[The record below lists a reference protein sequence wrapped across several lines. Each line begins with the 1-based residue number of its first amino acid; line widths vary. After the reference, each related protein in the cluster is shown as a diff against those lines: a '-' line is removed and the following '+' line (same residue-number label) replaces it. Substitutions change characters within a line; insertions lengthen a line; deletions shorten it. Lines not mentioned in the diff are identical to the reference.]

1 MYFLANQT
9 IKFSKW
15 RLLSLENKLYYQDPY
30 IKSFTTLLKEQ
41 QKDEQGRM
49 YAILEK
55 TAFYPTGGGQPYDT
69 GTLNGIKVIDVEEID
84 GEIRHYLEKPFNEP
98 EEIIGEIDWERRFD
112 HMQQHAGQHILSAAF
127 EEQFGFAT
135 VSFHLGNEV
144 LTIDLDIDELT
155 DDQAKAAE
163 DLANR
168 IILENRSIETKWVT
182 TDELSTYRLRKQLS
196 VTENIRL
203 VIIPDFDYN
212 GCGGTHPHST
222 GEVRAIKILDWEKQR
237 KKIRV
242 HFVCGN
248 RVLNQLHQKQK
259 EIKRLTSILNAPEEN
274 LAESAKKLSEDK
286 KILEKSIEELKD
298 QLVVYEAKDLLS
310 NGKSS
315 SNGLMISK
323 QFKNRPIQ
331 EVQKLARAVTV
342 QSDDAVV
349 FFVNGAEEK
358 LQFVCAKGKTPKGS
372 MKEITNKLLPLI
384 NGKGGGNDL
393 FAQGGGEALI
403 TAEQLFNQGL
413 TYMDVSHSS

>member
-1 MYFLANQT
+1 M
-9 IKFSKW
+9 
-15 RLLSLENKLYYQDPY
+15 ENKLYYQDPY

-41 QKDEQGRM
+41 QKDEQGRV
-49 YAILEK
+49 YAILKK

-144 LTIDLDIDELT
+144 LTIDLDIEELT
-155 DDQAKAAE
+155 DEQAKAAE

-259 EIKRLTSILNAPEEN
+259 EIKRLTSILNASEEN
-274 LAESAKKLSEDK
+274 LADSAKKLSEDK

-342 QSDDAVV
+342 QSEDAVV
-349 FFVNGAEEK
+349 FFVNDAEEK

-372 MKEITNKLLPLI
+372 MKEITNKLLLLI

-403 TAEQLFNQGL
+403 TAEELFNQGL

>member
-1 MYFLANQT
+1 MY
-9 IKFSKW
+9 
-15 RLLSLENKLYYQDPY
+15 SLKNKLYYQDPY
-30 IKSFTTLLKEQ
+30 IKSFTTHLKDQ
-41 QKDEQGRM
+41 QKDEQGRV
-49 YAILEK
+49 YAILEE
-55 TAFYPTGGGQPYDT
+55 TAFYPTGGGQPHDT
-69 GTLNGIKVIDVEEID
+69 GTLNGINVTDVEEIN
-84 GEIRHYLEKPFNEP
+84 GEIRHYLAQPLNEP
-98 EEIIGEIDWERRFD
+98 GEITGEIDWERRFD

-127 EEQFGFAT
+127 EEQFGYAT

-144 LTIDLDIDELT
+144 LTIDLDIEELSDEH
-155 DDQAKAAE
+155 ASEAE

-168 IILENRSIETKWVT
+168 IILENRTIETKWVT
-182 TDELSTYRLRKQLS
+182 MDELSSYRLRKQLS

-242 HFVCGN
+242 HFVCGD

-259 EIKRLTSILNAPEEN
+259 EIKRLTSILNAP
-274 LAESAKKLSEDK
+274 AESLADTAKKLSEDK

-298 QLVVYEAKDLLS
+298 ELVAYEAKDLLA

-315 SNGLMISK
+315 GNGLMISK

-331 EVQKLARAVTV
+331 EVQKLARSVTA
-342 QSDDAVV
+342 QSEESVV
-349 FFVNGAEEK
+349 FFVNDAEEK
-358 LQFVCAKGKTPKGS
+358 LQFVCAKGKVPSTS

-413 TYMDVSHSS
+413 AYMEESLLS

>member
-1 MYFLANQT
+1 MNVHKKNLVKLINWRP
-9 IKFSKW
+9 FSLK
-15 RLLSLENKLYYQDPY
+15 NKLYYQDPY
-30 IKSFTTLLKEQ
+30 IKSFTTHLKDQ
-41 QKDEQGRM
+41 QKDEQGRV
-49 YAILEK
+49 YAILEE

-84 GEIRHYLEKPFNEP
+84 GEIRHYIAQPFNEP
-98 EEIIGEIDWERRFD
+98 GEITGEIDWERRFD

-127 EEQFGFAT
+127 EEKFGFAT

-144 LTIDLDIDELT
+144 LTIDLDIEELT
-155 DDQAKAAE
+155 DEQAEEAE
-163 DLANR
+163 DLANQ

-182 TDELSTYRLRKQLS
+182 MDELSSYRLRKQLS

-222 GEVRAIKILDWEKQR
+222 GEVKAIKILDWEKQR

-242 HFVCGN
+242 HFVCGD

-274 LAESAKKLSEDK
+274 LADTAKKLIEDK
-286 KILEKSIEELKD
+286 KMLEKSIEELKD
-298 QLVVYEAKDLLS
+298 ELVAYEAKDLLT

-315 SNGLMISK
+315 SNGLIISK
-323 QFKNRPIQ
+323 QFKNRSIQ

-342 QSDDAVV
+342 LSEEAVV
-349 FFVNGAEEK
+349 FFVNDAEEK
-358 LQFVCAKGKTPKGS
+358 LQFVCAKGKAPNGS

-403 TAEQLFNQGL
+403 TAEQLFHQGL
-413 TYMDVSHSS
+413 EYMEQD

>member
-1 MYFLANQT
+1 MNVHKKNLVKLINWRP
-9 IKFSKW
+9 FSLK
-15 RLLSLENKLYYQDPY
+15 NKLYYQDPY
-30 IKSFTTLLKEQ
+30 IKSFTTHLKDQ
-41 QKDEQGRM
+41 QKDEQGRV
-49 YAILEK
+49 YAILEE

-84 GEIRHYLEKPFNEP
+84 GEIRHYIAQPFNEP
-98 EEIIGEIDWERRFD
+98 GEITGEIDWERRFD

-127 EEQFGFAT
+127 EEKFGFAT

-144 LTIDLDIDELT
+144 LTIDLDIEELT
-155 DDQAKAAE
+155 DEQAEEAE
-163 DLANR
+163 DLANQ

-182 TDELSTYRLRKQLS
+182 MDELSSYRLRKQLS

-222 GEVRAIKILDWEKQR
+222 GEVKAIKILDWEKQR

-242 HFVCGN
+242 HFVCGD

-274 LAESAKKLSEDK
+274 LADTAKKLIEDK
-286 KILEKSIEELKD
+286 KMLEKSIEELKD
-298 QLVVYEAKDLLS
+298 ELVAYEAKDLLT

-315 SNGLMISK
+315 SNGLIISK
-323 QFKNRPIQ
+323 QFKNRSIQ

-342 QSDDAVV
+342 LSEEAVV
-349 FFVNGAEEK
+349 FFVNDAEVK
-358 LQFVCAKGKTPKGS
+358 LQFVCAKGKAPNGS

-403 TAEQLFNQGL
+403 TAEQLFHQGL
-413 TYMDVSHSS
+413 EYMEQD

>member
-1 MYFLANQT
+1 M
-9 IKFSKW
+9 K
-15 RLLSLENKLYYQDPY
+15 NKLYYQDPY
-30 IKSFTTLLKEQ
+30 IKSFTTHLKDQ
-41 QKDEQGRM
+41 QKDELGRV
-49 YAILEK
+49 YAILEE
-55 TAFYPTGGGQPYDT
+55 TAFYPTGGGQPHDT
-69 GTLNGIKVIDVEEID
+69 GTLNGINVTDVEEIN
-84 GEIRHYLEKPFNEP
+84 GEIRHYLAQPLNEP
-98 EEIIGEIDWERRFD
+98 GEITGEIDWERRFD

-127 EEQFGFAT
+127 EEQFGYAT

-144 LTIDLDIDELT
+144 LTIDLDIEELSDEH
-155 DDQAKAAE
+155 ASEAE

-168 IILENRSIETKWVT
+168 IILENRTIETKWVT
-182 TDELSTYRLRKQLS
+182 MDELSSYRLRKQLS

-242 HFVCGN
+242 HFVCGD

-259 EIKRLTSILNAPEEN
+259 EIKRLTSILNAP
-274 LAESAKKLSEDK
+274 AESLADTAKKLSEDK

-298 QLVVYEAKDLLS
+298 ELVAYEAKDLLA

-315 SNGLMISK
+315 GNGLMISK

-331 EVQKLARAVTV
+331 EVQKLARSVTA
-342 QSDDAVV
+342 QSEESVV
-349 FFVNGAEEK
+349 FFVNDAEEK
-358 LQFVCAKGKTPKGS
+358 LQFVCAKGKVPSTS

-413 TYMDVSHSS
+413 AYMEESLLS

>member
-1 MYFLANQT
+1 M
-9 IKFSKW
+9 K
-15 RLLSLENKLYYQDPY
+15 NKLYYQDPY
-30 IKSFTTLLKEQ
+30 IKSFTTHLKDQ
-41 QKDEQGRM
+41 QKDEQGRV
-49 YAILEK
+49 YAILEE

-84 GEIRHYLEKPFNEP
+84 GEIRHYIAQPFNEP
-98 EEIIGEIDWERRFD
+98 GEITGEIDWERRFD

-127 EEQFGFAT
+127 EEKFGFAT

-144 LTIDLDIDELT
+144 LTIDLDIEELT
-155 DDQAKAAE
+155 DEQAEEAE
-163 DLANR
+163 DLANQ

-182 TDELSTYRLRKQLS
+182 MDELSSYRLRKQLS

-222 GEVRAIKILDWEKQR
+222 GEVKAIKILDWEKQR

-242 HFVCGN
+242 HFVCGD

-274 LAESAKKLSEDK
+274 LADTAKKLIEDK
-286 KILEKSIEELKD
+286 KMLEKSIEELKD
-298 QLVVYEAKDLLS
+298 ELVAYEAKDLLT

-315 SNGLMISK
+315 SNGLIISK
-323 QFKNRPIQ
+323 QFKNRSIQ

-342 QSDDAVV
+342 LSEEAVV
-349 FFVNGAEEK
+349 FFVNDAEVK
-358 LQFVCAKGKTPKGS
+358 LQFVCAKGKAPNGS

-403 TAEQLFNQGL
+403 TAEQLFHQGL
-413 TYMDVSHSS
+413 EYMEQD

>member
-1 MYFLANQT
+1 MY
-9 IKFSKW
+9 
-15 RLLSLENKLYYQDPY
+15 SLENKLFYQDPY
-30 IKSFTTLLKEQ
+30 IKSFSTHLKDQ
-41 QKDEQGRM
+41 QKDEQGRV
-49 YAILEK
+49 YAILEE
-55 TAFYPTGGGQPYDT
+55 TAFYPTGGGQPHDT
-69 GTLNGIKVIDVEEID
+69 GTLNGIKVTDVEEIN
-84 GEIRHYLEKPFNEP
+84 GEIRHYLAQPLNETG
-98 EEIIGEIDWERRFD
+98 EIIGEIDWERRFD

-144 LTIDLDIDELT
+144 LTIDLDIDELS
-155 DDQAKAAE
+155 DEQASEAE

-168 IILENRSIETKWVT
+168 IILENRAIETKWVT
-182 TDELSTYRLRKQLS
+182 MDELSSYRLRKQLS

-222 GEVRAIKILDWEKQR
+222 GEVRAIKVLDWEKQR

-242 HFVCGN
+242 HFVCGD
-248 RVLNQLHQKQK
+248 RVLNQLRQKQK
-259 EIKRLTSILNAPEEN
+259 EIKRLTSILNAPAES
-274 LAESAKKLSEDK
+274 LADSAKKLSEDK
-286 KILEKSIEELKD
+286 KMLEKSIEELKD
-298 QLVVYEAKDLLS
+298 ELVAYEAKDLLA

-315 SNGLMISK
+315 GNGLMISK

-331 EVQKLARAVTV
+331 EVQKLARSVTA
-342 QSDDAVV
+342 QSEDAVV
-349 FFVNGAEEK
+349 FFVNDAEEK
-358 LQFVCAKGKTPKGS
+358 LQFVCAKGKVPNPS

-413 TYMDVSHSS
+413 AYMDEGLLS

>member
-1 MYFLANQT
+1 MY
-9 IKFSKW
+9 
-15 RLLSLENKLYYQDPY
+15 SLENKLYYQDPY
-30 IKSFTTLLKEQ
+30 IKSFTTYLKDQ
-41 QKDEQGRM
+41 QKDEQGRV
-49 YAILEK
+49 YAILEE
-55 TAFYPTGGGQPYDT
+55 TAFYPTGGGQPHDT
-69 GTLNGIKVIDVEEID
+69 GTLNGIKVTDVEEVN
-84 GEIRHYLEKPFNEP
+84 GEICHYLAQPFSEP
-98 EEIIGEIDWERRFD
+98 GEITGEIDWERRFD

-127 EEQFGFAT
+127 EEQFGYAT

-144 LTIDLDIDELT
+144 LTIDLDIEELSDE
-155 DDQAKAAE
+155 QASEAE

-168 IILENRSIETKWVT
+168 IILENRVIETKWVT
-182 TDELSTYRLRKQLS
+182 MDELSSYRLRKQLS

-242 HFVCGN
+242 HFVCGD

-259 EIKRLTSILNAPEEN
+259 EIKRLTSILNAP
-274 LAESAKKLSEDK
+274 AESLADMAKKLSEDK
-286 KILEKSIEELKD
+286 KMLEKSIEELKD
-298 QLVVYEAKDLLS
+298 ELVAYEAKDLLA

-315 SNGLMISK
+315 GNGLMISK
-323 QFKNRPIQ
+323 QFKKRPIQ
-331 EVQKLARAVTV
+331 EVQKLARSVTA
-342 QSDDAVV
+342 QSEEAVV
-349 FFVNGAEEK
+349 FFVNDAEEK
-358 LQFVCAKGKTPKGS
+358 LQFVCAKGKVPSSS

-413 TYMDVSHSS
+413 AYMNESLPS

>member
-1 MYFLANQT
+1 M
-9 IKFSKW
+9 
-15 RLLSLENKLYYQDPY
+15 ENKLYYQDPY

-41 QKDEQGRM
+41 QKDEHGRV

-98 EEIIGEIDWERRFD
+98 GEMIGEIDWERRFD

-144 LTIDLDIDELT
+144 LTIDLDIEELT
-155 DDQAKAAE
+155 DEQAQTAE

-182 TDELSTYRLRKQLS
+182 TDELSSYRLRKQLS

-274 LAESAKKLSEDK
+274 LADSAKKLSEDK
-286 KILEKSIEELKD
+286 KTLEKSIEELKE

-342 QSDDAVV
+342 QSEDAVV
-349 FFVNGAEEK
+349 FFVNDAEEK
-358 LQFVCAKGKTPKGS
+358 LQFVCAKGKTPNGS

-403 TAEQLFNQGL
+403 TAEQLFNKGL
-413 TYMDVSHSS
+413 THMDVSQSS

>member
-1 MYFLANQT
+1 MNVHKKNLVKLINWRP
-9 IKFSKW
+9 FSLK
-15 RLLSLENKLYYQDPY
+15 NKLYYQDPY
-30 IKSFTTLLKEQ
+30 IKSFTTHLKDQ
-41 QKDEQGRM
+41 QKDEQGRV
-49 YAILEK
+49 YAILEE

-84 GEIRHYLEKPFNEP
+84 GEIRHYIAQPFNEP
-98 EEIIGEIDWERRFD
+98 GEITGEIDWERRFD

-127 EEQFGFAT
+127 EEKFGFAT

-144 LTIDLDIDELT
+144 LTIDLDIEELT
-155 DDQAKAAE
+155 DEQAEEAE
-163 DLANR
+163 DLANQ

-182 TDELSTYRLRKQLS
+182 MDELSSYRLRKQLS

-222 GEVRAIKILDWEKQR
+222 GEVKAIKILDWEKQR

-242 HFVCGN
+242 HFVCGD

-274 LAESAKKLSEDK
+274 LADTAKKLIEDK
-286 KILEKSIEELKD
+286 KMLEKSIEELKD
-298 QLVVYEAKDLLS
+298 ELVAYEAKDLLT

-315 SNGLMISK
+315 SNGLIISK
-323 QFKNRPIQ
+323 QFKNRSIQ

-342 QSDDAVV
+342 LSEEAVV
-349 FFVNGAEEK
+349 FFVNDTEEK
-358 LQFVCAKGKTPKGS
+358 LQFVCAKGKAPNGS

-403 TAEQLFNQGL
+403 TAEQLFHQGL
-413 TYMDVSHSS
+413 EYMEQD

>member
-1 MYFLANQT
+1 MY
-9 IKFSKW
+9 
-15 RLLSLENKLYYQDPY
+15 SLKNKLYYQDPY
-30 IKSFTTLLKEQ
+30 IKSFTTHLKDQ
-41 QKDEQGRM
+41 QKDELGRV
-49 YAILEK
+49 YAILEE
-55 TAFYPTGGGQPYDT
+55 TAFYPTGGGQPHDT
-69 GTLNGIKVIDVEEID
+69 GTLNGINVTDVEEIN
-84 GEIRHYLEKPFNEP
+84 GEIRHYLAQPLNEP
-98 EEIIGEIDWERRFD
+98 GEITGEIDWERRFD

-127 EEQFGFAT
+127 EEQFGYAT

-144 LTIDLDIDELT
+144 LTIDLDIEELSDEH
-155 DDQAKAAE
+155 ASEAE

-168 IILENRSIETKWVT
+168 IILENRTIETKWVT
-182 TDELSTYRLRKQLS
+182 MDELSSYRLRKQLS

-242 HFVCGN
+242 HFVCGD

-259 EIKRLTSILNAPEEN
+259 EIKRLTSILNAP
-274 LAESAKKLSEDK
+274 AESLADTAKKLSEDK

-298 QLVVYEAKDLLS
+298 ELVAYEAKDLLA

-315 SNGLMISK
+315 GNGLMISK

-331 EVQKLARAVTV
+331 EVQKLARSVTA
-342 QSDDAVV
+342 QSEESVV
-349 FFVNGAEEK
+349 FFVNDAEEK
-358 LQFVCAKGKTPKGS
+358 LQFVCAKGKVPSTS

-413 TYMDVSHSS
+413 AYMEESLLS

>member
-1 MYFLANQT
+1 M
-9 IKFSKW
+9 K
-15 RLLSLENKLYYQDPY
+15 NKLYYQDPY
-30 IKSFTTLLKEQ
+30 IKSFTTHLKDQ
-41 QKDEQGRM
+41 QKDEQGRV
-49 YAILEK
+49 YAILEE

-84 GEIRHYLEKPFNEP
+84 GEIRHYIAQPFNEP
-98 EEIIGEIDWERRFD
+98 GEITGEIDWERRFD

-127 EEQFGFAT
+127 EEKFGFAT

-144 LTIDLDIDELT
+144 LTIDLDIEELT
-155 DDQAKAAE
+155 DEQAEEAE
-163 DLANR
+163 DLANQ

-182 TDELSTYRLRKQLS
+182 MDELSSYRLRKQLS

-222 GEVRAIKILDWEKQR
+222 GEVKAIKILDWEKQR

-242 HFVCGN
+242 HFVCGD

-274 LAESAKKLSEDK
+274 LADTAKKLIEDK
-286 KILEKSIEELKD
+286 KMLEKSIEELKD
-298 QLVVYEAKDLLS
+298 ELVAYEAKDLLT

-315 SNGLMISK
+315 SNGLIISK
-323 QFKNRPIQ
+323 QFKNRSIQ

-342 QSDDAVV
+342 LSEEAVV
-349 FFVNGAEEK
+349 FFVNDAEEK
-358 LQFVCAKGKTPKGS
+358 LQFVCAKGKAPNGS

-403 TAEQLFNQGL
+403 TAEQLFHQGL
-413 TYMDVSHSS
+413 EYMEQD